1 MSTASDAAERV
12 AEYVRQRDIAMSG
25 GNVGDVI
32 TTVYG
37 DTNAEPAHLNVEDLR
52 ILLAVDTAVRELHRA
67 ADPDGLGL
75 VCAHCTALADCDV
88 RWPCQT
94 IRTFNGEAETPC
106 PPHGAAALDHPE
118 HGQASKEGTTR
129 WQVILGR

>member
-1 MSTASDAAERV
+1 MSTASDAAVRV
-12 AEYVRQRDIAMSG
+12 AEYVRQRTIQEFG
-25 GNVGDVI
+25 GNVDSTIHGVHTDANAERALL
-32 TTVYG
+32 
-37 DTNAEPAHLNVEDLR
+37 DTNDLR
-52 ILLAVDTAVRELHRA
+52 LLLAGDTAVRELHRA
-67 ADPDGLGL
+67 ADPDGYGL
-75 VCAHCTALADCDV
+75 ICVHCTTLADCDV

-118 HGQASKEGTTR
+118 YGQASEEGTTR